1 MELLRFACA
10 GSVGFAAD
18 YLTVLLCVQVF
29 MLSLYTARLFS
40 FMAAVF
46 TTYVINKRFTFV
58 TRIREGSRSPGL
70 LPYAGTMLLGLCANY
85 GMYVTALHMIS
96 PIVQLELRL
105 LSAVGI
111 GSLAGMGVNFLLC
124 RTVLF
129 KQQR

>member
-10 GSVGFAAD
+10 GSAGFAAD
-18 YLTVLLCVQVF
+18 YLTVLFCVQVF
-29 MLSLYTARLFS
+29 MLSPYTARIFS

-85 GMYVTALHMIS
+85 GIYMAVLDILPS
-96 PIVQLELRL
+96 PAVPLQLGL
-105 LSAVGI
+105 LLAVGT
-111 GSLAGMGVNFLLC
+111 GSLTGMSVNFLLC
-124 RTVLF
+124 RRVLF
-129 KQQR
+129 KR